1 MSCGLFSAPSVYIN
15 TYIDKASNKKVRV
28 YSILLFA
35 LLTLILLFIP
45 QISAFFLAIPMS
57 IYFALL
63 LSFILVFI
71 LQNTRGA
78 RKELE
83 ENKNIGSYLLF
94 ILPLLISVSV
104 ALLELYDY
112 FNLTN
117 FNIFFI
123 NGVRVNYLLIGFATM
138 ILINIVIIIVDA
150 INQKRENKNVITL

>member
-1 MSCGLFSAPSVYIN
+1 
-15 TYIDKASNKKVRV
+15 
-28 YSILLFA
+28 
-35 LLTLILLFIP
+35 
-45 QISAFFLAIPMS
+45 MS